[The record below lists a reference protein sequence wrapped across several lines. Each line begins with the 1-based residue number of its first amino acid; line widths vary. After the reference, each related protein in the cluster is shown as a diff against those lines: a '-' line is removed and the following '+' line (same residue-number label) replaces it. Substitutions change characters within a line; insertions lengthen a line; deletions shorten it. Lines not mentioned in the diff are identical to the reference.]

1 MTARKRLI
9 IVGALALLQECSPL
23 ASGQEVGLVLSSS
36 GTVRAGHR
44 ASATALL
51 PALTPPCELR
61 AAIGNR
67 SIRLAEAVPRDP
79 RIEWSWLVPAQ
90 ARSAVWRLKLAC
102 GSRKASTS
110 LRVIGRARAPALKL
124 STGRVR
130 IRQYGTSTPS
140 KEVAPTE
147 EPSAEG
153 GASEASTTPSP
164 GNIIFSLE
172 GGNCTDWADYK
183 RPDIYNDRSPQDP
196 DPTNWDAWTWPQ
208 HAQLEGLRVDQ
219 EPEDGAI
226 AAWPISESSP
236 VGHVAYV
243 EAISGSGASKA
254 VSVSEMNSPDATPQ
268 VIEIEGVSYPYET
281 ETDSLVSLEALGV
294 VFIHER

>member
-9 IVGALALLQECSPL
+9 IVGVVALLQECSPL
-23 ASGQEVGLVLSSS
+23 ASGQEVSLVLSSS

-61 AAIGNR
+61 AAIGKR

-90 ARSAVWRLKLAC
+90 AHSAVWRLKRAC

-130 IRQYGTSTPS
+130 IRQYAPS
-140 KEVAPTE
+140 KEAAPTE

-153 GASEASTTPSP
+153 GASEASTTPALSS
-164 GNIIFSLE
+164 GGIIFSLE
-172 GGNCTDWADYK
+172 GGECTDWADYK
-183 RPDIYNDRSPQDP
+183 RPDIYDDRAATDP
-196 DPTNWDAWTWPQ
+196 DPTDWDAWTWPE

-219 EPEDGAI
+219 EPEVGAI

-243 EAISGSGASKA
+243 EAIGSGDDGET
-254 VSVSEMNSPDATPQ
+254 VSVSEMNDPDATPQ
-268 VIEIEGVSYPYET
+268 VIEVEGVAYEYET
-281 ETDSLVSLEALGV
+281 ETDSLASLEAAKV
-294 VFIHER
+294 VFIHEP